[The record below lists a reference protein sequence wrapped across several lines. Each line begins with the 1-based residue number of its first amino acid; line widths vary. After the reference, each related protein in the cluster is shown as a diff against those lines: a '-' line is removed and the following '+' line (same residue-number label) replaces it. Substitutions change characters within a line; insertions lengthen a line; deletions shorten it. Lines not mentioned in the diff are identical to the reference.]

1 MAKEGKKRGGYS
13 TITGRK
19 QARKMNM
26 KILANQK
33 DFNEIKYADFLK
45 TGMQTS
51 LLWSNFNEPE

>member
-33 DFNEIKYADFLK
+33 DFNEIKYADFLEN
-45 TGMQTS
+45 QNA
-51 LLWSNFNEPE
+51 NFITMVQLQ